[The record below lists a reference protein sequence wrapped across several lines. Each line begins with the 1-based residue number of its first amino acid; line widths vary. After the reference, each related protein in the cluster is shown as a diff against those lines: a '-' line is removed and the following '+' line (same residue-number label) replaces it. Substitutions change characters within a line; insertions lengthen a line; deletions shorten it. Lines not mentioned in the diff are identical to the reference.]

1 MTKMKKLLIIFI
13 SVSTIVTIVIFQYK
27 SILTNYAEFYTI
39 NNATSG
45 ADAIVILSGGKAT
58 RIPHALNLFTK
69 DYAPRLLLTDEK
81 KSSVRF
87 AHLFAT
93 NQEIAQAMIDELT
106 ISVPITTV
114 PSLKGG
120 ATSTF
125 DEAYDLIKFSETA
138 GFKRL
143 ILVTDAFHTRRA
155 YHAFQKVFKGSKIY
169 LEMSAAKNEIYN
181 ESNWWTSDQGISA
194 YVLESIKYPVYL
206 LLSRNADFISN
217 D

>member
-1 MTKMKKLLIIFI
+1 MKKWLFIFI
-13 SVSTIVTIVIFQYK
+13 FLTGLTATAIFQYQP
-27 SILTNYAEFYTI
+27 ILSSYAEFYTV

-45 ADAIVILSGGKAT
+45 ADAIVVLSGGKAS
-58 RIPHALNLFTK
+58 RIPHALNLFAEN
-69 DYAPRLLLTDEK
+69 YAPRLLLTDEK
-81 KSSVRF
+81 KRSLRF
-87 AHLFAT
+87 AHLFST
-93 NQEIAQAMIDELT
+93 NEEIAQAMIDELKL
-106 ISVPITTV
+106 SVPIITV

-125 DEAYDLIKFSETA
+125 DEAYDLRKFSEA
-138 GFKRL
+138 EGFKRL

-155 YHAFQKVFKGSKIY
+155 YHAFQTVFAGSEIR
-169 LEMSAAKNEIYN
+169 LEMSAAQNDIFN

-206 LLSRNADFISN
+206 LSSRNATFIRN

>member
-1 MTKMKKLLIIFI
+1 M
-13 SVSTIVTIVIFQYK
+13 
-27 SILTNYAEFYTI
+27 
-39 NNATSG
+39 
-45 ADAIVILSGGKAT
+45 
-58 RIPHALNLFTK
+58 
-69 DYAPRLLLTDEK
+69 
-81 KSSVRF
+81 
-87 AHLFAT
+87 
-93 NQEIAQAMIDELT
+93 
-106 ISVPITTV
+106 TV

-125 DEAYDLIKFSETA
+125 DEAYDLRKFSEKA

-155 YHAFQKVFKGSKIY
+155 YHAFQTVFSGSEIH
-169 LEMSAAKNEIYN
+169 LEMSAAKNDIYN

-206 LLSRNADFISN
+206 LSSRNATFIRN